1 MGISSKLHSRNSP
14 SNIYKNINM
23 NTFAC
28 VVLSLCSVATA
39 APGNAWTVWNQ
50 HSYRSHHQ
58 AAPHHQ
64 ASYKNE
70 AADTRAAP
78 TPAPLKSIA
87 ATPALS
93 TLLAAV
99 KAAGLAETLSGEGD
113 FTVFAPTNDAFAKLP
128 ADTIPFLLK
137 PENKDALAAILLRHV
152 LPNRIEAAQIP
163 AGSTNVKTV
172 GGEEITV
179 TAGEAGVSITSSA
192 NTANVIAT
200 DIQTSNGV
208 VHLVDT
214 VF

>member
-1 MGISSKLHSRNSP
+1 MGSKNKKTTITMNS
-14 SNIYKNINM
+14 
-23 NTFAC
+23 FAFA
-28 VVLSLCSVATA
+28 VLFLTSIATA
-39 APGNAWTVWNQ
+39 APGGAWTVWNQ
-50 HSYRSHHQ
+50 HSYKPYHQ
-58 AAPHHQ
+58 
-64 ASYKNE
+64 S
-70 AADTRAAP
+70 ADTRQAP
-78 TPAPLKSIA
+78 APAPAPLKSIAATAA

-128 ADTIPFLLK
+128 EGTIPFLLK
-137 PENKDALAAILLRHV
+137 PENKQALADILLRHV
-152 LPNRIEAAQIP
+152 LPNRIEAGQIP

-172 GGEEITV
+172 GGEDITV
-179 TAGEAGVSITSSA
+179 TNANGGVSIKSSA
-192 NTANVIAT
+192 GVANVIAT

>member
-1 MGISSKLHSRNSP
+1 MGRNSP
-14 SNIYKNINM
+14 SNIVKNINM

-58 AAPHHQ
+58 AAAQP
-64 ASYKNE
+64 SYQKE

-87 ATPALS
+87 ATAAETPALS

-137 PENKDALAAILLRHV
+137 LENKDALAAILLRHV

-192 NTANVIAT
+192 GTANVIAT
-200 DIQTSNGV
+200 DIQTNNGV

>member
-1 MGISSKLHSRNSP
+1 MGSLKLHSSNSS
-14 SNIYKNINM
+14 SNIYKIINM

-28 VVLSLCSVATA
+28 VVLSLYSVATA
-39 APGNAWTVWNQ
+39 APAPGNAWTVWNQ
-50 HSYRSHHQ
+50 YSYRSHHQ

-70 AADTRAAP
+70 AANTRAAP

-87 ATPALS
+87 ATAAETPALS

-137 PENKDALAAILLRHV
+137 PENKDALAAILFRHF

-172 GGEEITV
+172 GGE
-179 TAGEAGVSITSSA
+179 AGVSITSSA
-192 NTANVIAT
+192 GTTNVIAT

-208 VHLVDT
+208 VHLVD
-214 VF
+214 

>member
-1 MGISSKLHSRNSP
+1 MGSYNFAFKYFSKKLVKNSA
-14 SNIYKNINM
+14 YFNM
-23 NTFAC
+23 NAFSV

-39 APGNAWTVWNQ
+39 APVGAWTVCNQ
-50 HSYRSHHQ
+50 HSYK
-58 AAPHHQ
+58 PHHQ
-64 ASYKNE
+64 SS
-70 AADTRAAP
+70 DTRQAP
-78 TPAPLKSIA
+78 APAPAPLKSIA
-87 ATPALS
+87 ATAAATQALS

-128 ADTIPFLLK
+128 EGTIPFLLK
-137 PENKDALAAILLRHV
+137 PENKQALADILLRHV
-152 LPNRIEAAQIP
+152 LPNRIEAGQIP

-172 GGEEITV
+172 GGEDITV
-179 TAGEAGVSITSSA
+179 TNANGGVSIKSSA
-192 NTANVIAT
+192 GVANVIAT

>member
-1 MGISSKLHSRNSP
+1 
-14 SNIYKNINM
+14 
-23 NTFAC
+23 
-28 VVLSLCSVATA
+28 
-39 APGNAWTVWNQ
+39 
-50 HSYRSHHQ
+50 
-58 AAPHHQ
+58 
-64 ASYKNE
+64 
-70 AADTRAAP
+70 
-78 TPAPLKSIA
+78 LKSIA
-87 ATPALS
+87 ATAAETPALA
-93 TLLAAV
+93 LVLAAV

-128 ADTIPFLLK
+128 ADTIPTLLK
-137 PENKDALAAILLRHV
+137 PENKDTLAGILLRHV

-163 AGSTNVKTV
+163 EGSTNVKTV

-179 TAGEAGVSITSSA
+179 TAGEAGVSIKSSA

>member
-1 MGISSKLHSRNSP
+1 MGSVTILHS
-14 SNIYKNINM
+14 NISQEITKKLIYFNM
-23 NTFAC
+23 NAFV

-39 APGNAWTVWNQ
+39 APGGAWTVWNQ
-50 HSYRSHHQ
+50 HSYK
-58 AAPHHQ
+58 PHHQ
-64 ASYKNE
+64 S
-70 AADTRAAP
+70 ADTRQAAAP
-78 TPAPLKSIA
+78 APAPLKSIAATAA

-128 ADTIPFLLK
+128 EGTIPFLLK
-137 PENKDALAAILLRHV
+137 PENKQALADILLRHV
-152 LPNRIEAAQIP
+152 LPNRIEAGQIP
-163 AGSTNVKTV
+163 AGSTNVKTA
-172 GGEEITV
+172 GGEDITV
-179 TAGEAGVSITSSA
+179 TNANGGVSIKSSA
-192 NTANVIAT
+192 GVANVIAT

>member
-1 MGISSKLHSRNSP
+1 MGISYNFAFKYFSKKSVKNSTWV
-14 SNIYKNINM
+14 NM
-23 NTFAC
+23 NAFSV

-39 APGNAWTVWNQ
+39 APGGAWTVWNQ
-50 HSYRSHHQ
+50 HSYK
-58 AAPHHQ
+58 PHHQ
-64 ASYKNE
+64 S
-70 AADTRAAP
+70 ADTRQAAAP
-78 TPAPLKSIA
+78 APAPLKSIAATAA

-99 KAAGLAETLSGEGD
+99 KAAGLAETLSGAGD

-128 ADTIPFLLK
+128 EGTIPFLLK
-137 PENKDALAAILLRHV
+137 PENKQALADILLRHV
-152 LPNRIEAAQIP
+152 LPNRIEAGQIP
-163 AGSTNVKTV
+163 AGTTKKTV

-179 TAGEAGVSITSSA
+179 TNANGGVSIKSSA
-192 NTANVIAT
+192 GVANVIAT

>member
-1 MGISSKLHSRNSP
+1 MGISHNFAFKYFSKEIGKKL
-14 SNIYKNINM
+14 IYFNM
-23 NTFAC
+23 NAFSV

-39 APGNAWTVWNQ
+39 ALGGAWTVWNQ
-50 HSYRSHHQ
+50 HSYK
-58 AAPHHQ
+58 PHHQ
-64 ASYKNE
+64 SG
-70 AADTRAAP
+70 DTRQAP
-78 TPAPLKSIA
+78 APAPAPLKSIAATAA

-128 ADTIPFLLK
+128 EGTIPFLLK
-137 PENKDALAAILLRHV
+137 PENKQALADILLRHV
-152 LPNRIEAAQIP
+152 LPNRIEAGQIP

-179 TAGEAGVSITSSA
+179 TNENGGVSIKSSA
-192 NTANVIAT
+192 GVANVIAT